1 MGPVVD
7 KNPPRRSKMND
18 LDIMLAV
25 NTMTPAKTAR
35 LTAELTKTAGG
46 VAPILLNVRM
56 ISPALD
62 MTVGFESEL
71 AAYKVAYAYREH
83 STSYVRVQEAGAIPG
98 VFLVIISPKSS
109 R

>member
-1 MGPVVD
+1 
-7 KNPPRRSKMND
+7 MND
-18 LDIMLAV
+18 LDIMLEV
-25 NTMTPAKTAR
+25 NTKTPAKTAR
-35 LTAELTKTAGG
+35 LTEALAALADG
-46 VAPILLNVRM
+46 VVPTLLNVRM

-83 STSYVRVQEAGAIPG
+83 SMSYVRVQEAGAIPG